1 MRVCVLRAYAV
12 VQGKMSEF
20 RDTIVIMQNSLTW
33 CRQAP
38 CADNSEV
45 GCVRF
50 GGFIPTNRYLS
61 RAVYAER
68 SSFVEVENTENDP
81 QFSNDT
87 VCEFLNKLIISKEGG
102 EMIAN
107 I

>member
-1 MRVCVLRAYAV
+1 M
-12 VQGKMSEF
+12 
-20 RDTIVIMQNSLTW
+20 
-33 CRQAP
+33 
-38 CADNSEV
+38 
-45 GCVRF
+45 
-50 GGFIPTNRYLS
+50 
-61 RAVYAER
+61 
-68 SSFVEVENTENDP
+68 EVENTENDP

>member
-1 MRVCVLRAYAV
+1 MKITDMGGACIIRGYVLHSLFMLCIKSV
-12 VQGKMSEF
+12 F
-20 RDTIVIMQNSLTW
+20 RNTIVIILNILSW
-33 CRQAP
+33 CEQAP

-61 RAVYAER
+61 RAVYSGR
-68 SSFVEVENTENDP
+68 SSLVEVENTIEYP

-87 VCEFLNKLIISKEGG
+87 VCEFLNKLYK
-102 EMIAN
+102 
-107 I
+107 